1 MTGPFGDARFRRLFA
16 GRVVTNVGDSFYF
29 VAAMWLVYDL
39 TGDPFYSGVAGFL
52 TLGPSAL
59 QFLAGPLVDRWSIRR
74 VLTGTQV
81 VQAVVVLVV
90 PLAAHFDALSV
101 WVVLAV
107 MPSLSLLNQL
117 VYPAQSA
124 ALPRLL
130 EEDDLVAANSAFA
143 AAYQGIDMVAN
154 AAGGI
159 LVALVG
165 GVALFALDS
174 VTFLAAALLFVTV
187 AVPPAASATDGPD
200 AESTP
205 AVPADTT
212 DESGTEIATDGG
224 LDGEPGVYLQRL
236 REGLGYLRGTFLVWL
251 VVGAAVTNFAA
262 GMSLAAMPAYADGL
276 RAAGLPPV
284 LGDAGTYGVLMGA
297 FAAGNLVGA
306 VGASAVAD
314 RPLGRLMVG
323 GFTVAGVC
331 WAAAIAAD
339 WLPVTAALVV
349 LALAPVGAFN
359 VQLSA
364 AVQSAVP
371 DRLVG
376 RVSSTLG
383 SATAV
388 AIPFGS
394 LAGGWVAGTLSPR
407 TAMWATGVSFLLL
420 VGYTLAVP
428 SLRSL
433 PVVDRVELE
442 RSA

>member
-1 MTGPFGDARFRRLFA
+1 MRGPFRNAAFRRLFA

-52 TLGPSAL
+52 TLAPGAF
-59 QFLAGPLVDRWSIRR
+59 QFLAGPLVDRWDIRR
-74 VLTGTQV
+74 VLTVTQL
-81 VQAVVVLVV
+81 VQAAVVLAV
-90 PLAAHFDALSV
+90 PVAAHYGLLSV
-101 WVVLAV
+101 WVVLLV
-107 MPSLSLLNQL
+107 MPLLSLLNQL

-124 ALPRLL
+124 ALPRLVA
-130 EEDDLVAANSAFA
+130 EDDLVAANSAFA

-187 AVPPAASATDGPD
+187 TVPPADSTSADSEPDGSTEDAADGP
-200 AESTP
+200 
-205 AVPADTT
+205 
-212 DESGTEIATDGG
+212 GTEVATDGG
-224 LDGEPGVYLQRL
+224 NDGDPTDYLGRL

-276 RAAGLPPV
+276 RTAGLPAL
-284 LGDAGTYGVLMGA
+284 LGDAGAYGVLMGA

-306 VGASAVAD
+306 LGAGAVSD

-323 GFTVAGVC
+323 GFAVAGVC
-331 WAAAIAAD
+331 WAAAIAVD
-339 WLPVTAALVV
+339 WLPATATLLA
-349 LALAPVGAFN
+349 LALAPGGAFN

-371 DRLVG
+371 ERLVG
-376 RVSSTLG
+376 RVSSALG
-383 SATAV
+383 SSTAV

-407 TAMWATGVSFLLL
+407 AAMWGTGISFLLL
-420 VGYTLAVP
+420 VAYTLAVP

-433 PVVDRVELE
+433 PVVDRVDLE
-442 RSA
+442 GSA